1 MNETADTSVLR
12 TIARRKP
19 LDLPGAL
26 LRRAPLIV
34 GSGTLLA
41 CVLVPLFLAVVKAN
55 YSASAVL
62 LVDATKEIAVNGKE
76 RDLIPGDIGDYTRTQ
91 IGRMKSVAGIMEAL
105 RSLPQI
111 SRPAFCN
118 PDASEVSQAVQLLKR
133 IVVQEVPRSHLI
145 NVKIESED
153 PRFLGDALNAV
164 VDGFINRL
172 HQERE
177 RQNEKRIDYL
187 RSERNRL
194 IERLEQEHQKLL
206 ADAQGLPSK
215 AFLHENYSVHL
226 NKVEQIQKLFLEA
239 DAQRIERETA
249 LGKAQADFREIQKLS
264 LQPYA
269 DERVA
274 DNFGI
279 NRIEQYT
286 YEQLQQMRV
295 TVDGLTSGNQDRK
308 YVEER
313 MGAMNRYLE
322 EYKVRVNEA
331 TMRNLEQKRVY
342 DLQIEVLRAE
352 NGLAAARARVAEL
365 GAILSTAEAQ
375 ASATSEAIFNA
386 SSAAYSI
393 RELRERLA
401 AINNR
406 IDDCQLEAK
415 ASVKLV
421 VDTRAVNPTVPVS
434 SPRTKAFAGGF
445 GIAYGCALL
454 CCFGVELLDGRLR
467 SRRDVSAALG
477 GEAPDPV
484 LAFNCLD
491 DPGGAVDC
499 DGNSALGKIM
509 PAIRSLAARLERDR
523 MAHGS
528 KVILLTGAHR
538 GTGTSLIAKYL
549 AFALLEY
556 TDQVLLIETS
566 LNPAPAAREYDKR
579 YQEAVVAVCTER
591 INPASKGAA
600 LDFAVRI
607 KAARENHNFV
617 VLDADP
623 VVMEPF
629 TRFAL
634 LHSDAAIVVARA
646 DVTIFDQL
654 TASLEEVRRQSVGA
668 LTALLNFSREG
679 CSLGVF
685 ERIQCGISALSVFTR
700 RIRLLRIRR

>member
-1 MNETADTSVLR
+1 MNETAATSER
-12 TIARRKP
+12 PTFARRKP
-19 LDLPGAL
+19 FDFSGVL
-26 LRRAPLIV
+26 LSRAPLIL

-41 CVLVPLFLAVVKAN
+41 CALVPTLLGLVKAT

-91 IGRMKSVAGIMEAL
+91 IGRMKSVAGIVEAL
-105 RSLPQI
+105 RSLPQKA
-111 SRPAFCN
+111 RPALCN
-118 PDASEVSQAVQLLKR
+118 PEASEVSQAVQLLKR
-133 IVVQEVPRSHLI
+133 LVIQEVPRSHLI
-145 NVKIESED
+145 NVKIESDD

-172 HQERE
+172 HEERE
-177 RQNEKRIDYL
+177 RQNDKRIEYL
-187 RSERNRL
+187 RSERTRL
-194 IERLEQEHQKLL
+194 VEKLEEEHQKLL
-206 ADAQGLPSK
+206 ADAQGFQSK

-239 DAQRIERETA
+239 DAERIARETA
-249 LGKAQADFREIQKLS
+249 LGKAQADLKEMQKLS

-295 TVDGLTSGNQDRK
+295 TVDGLTSGNQDRR

-313 MGAMNRYLE
+313 MSAMNRYLD

-331 TMRNLEQKRVY
+331 TMKNLEQKRAY
-342 DLQIEVLRAE
+342 DLQTEVLRAE
-352 NGLAAARARVAEL
+352 SALVAARSRAVEL
-365 GAILSTAEAQ
+365 GSILSTAAAQ

-434 SPRTKAFAGGF
+434 STRTKAFAGGF

-454 CCFGVELLDGRLR
+454 CCFGVEFLDGRLR
-467 SRRDVSAALG
+467 SRQDVSAALG
-477 GEAPDPV
+477 GDAPEPVVGLEA
-484 LAFNCLD
+484 LA
-491 DPGGAVDC
+491 GAVHT
-499 DGNSALGKIM
+499 DGELVAQKIM
-509 PAIRSLAARLERDR
+509 PAVRSLAARLERDR

-528 KVILLTGAHR
+528 KVILLMGAHR
-538 GTGTSLIAKYL
+538 GTGASFIANYL
-549 AFALLEY
+549 AHALLAY
-556 TDQVLLIETS
+556 SGRVLLIQTS
-566 LNPAPAAREYDKR
+566 MNPAPHAEQYEGTAIGIEP
-579 YQEAVVAVCTER
+579 ALSIER
-591 INPASKGAA
+591 FRPTAKGAA
-600 LDFAVRI
+600 LDLAGRI
-607 KAARENHNFV
+607 ELARENHNFIII
-617 VLDADP
+617 DADP
-623 VVMEPF
+623 VVVEPF

-634 LHSDAAIVVARA
+634 LHSDAAIVMARA
-646 DVTIFDQL
+646 GVTVFEQL
-654 TASLEEVRRQSVGA
+654 STSLEEVRRHSVGA
-668 LTALLNFSREG
+668 LTALLNFAPDVS
-679 CSLGVF
+679 GVGGRQ
-685 ERIQCGISALSVFTR
+685 RIQVGIGFLSVVTK
-700 RIRLLRIRR
+700 RIRFWAIRKRS